1 MIIIDYTQ
9 LINSLVNSYTFQFG
23 ISNVGGIPLL
33 LGSKEHLLE
42 IKKRTNSD
50 EEYLEMAKDEGQ
62 KSFTFVL
69 EPETQKNVTETIRIG
84 YKENNGY
91 IEEIWEG
98 EKETDFVI
106 SGKYGNW
113 VRILRQELG
122 ATKAL
127 TMRKLKLKKGS
138 LIKLLRSSDSTVKW
152 IQILASIPV
161 EFHGDYVSLSTT
173 SQSEE

>member
-1 MIIIDYTQ
+1 M
-9 LINSLVNSYTFQFG
+9 
-23 ISNVGGIPLL
+23 L

-42 IKKRTNSD
+42 IKKRVNAN
-50 EEYLEMAKDEGQ
+50 EEYLQMAKGEGK
-62 KSFTFVL
+62 KSFTFIL
-69 EPETQKNVTETIRIG
+69 EPEIKKNVTETIRIG
-84 YKENNGY
+84 YKENDGV

-98 EKETDFVI
+98 EQETEFI
-106 SGKYGNW
+106 ITGKYGNW

-138 LIKLLRSSDSTVKW
+138 LIKLLRTSDSTIKW

-173 SQSEE
+173 EE